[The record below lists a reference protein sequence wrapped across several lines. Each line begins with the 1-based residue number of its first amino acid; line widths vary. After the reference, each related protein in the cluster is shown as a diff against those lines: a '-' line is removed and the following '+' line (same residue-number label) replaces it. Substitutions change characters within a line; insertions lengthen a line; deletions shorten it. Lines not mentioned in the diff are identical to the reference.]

1 MTVGTDPMAK
11 INEHTSIDDDALQY
25 NSTFDGSLS
34 PERTSPILSV
44 TLKEFNSHDDKN
56 RNKNKNANEKRDEIS
71 IGNENENE
79 IENENVNEDVCP
91 ETRARRLSLSI
102 FPRDRDDVLLNF
114 KEKVEQCNAHLIKCA
129 TQVAILKDLILKDL
143 LNLSLVVHEPELW
156 QRLVNF
162 NPNLNFFCQ
171 LSSIYIF
178 NLLMHSYVHCILYN
192 STYILCSL
200 GRVYHFNFNFNLCVF
215 CRSFPA
221 DVYKPLLTCFTNV
234 MKSTRSVASATK
246 SFR

>member
-11 INEHTSIDDDALQY
+11 MAEHTSIDDDAMQY
-25 NSTFDGSLS
+25 NSTFDKFLS

-44 TLKEFNSHDDKN
+44 TLKKNPSHDDKN
-56 RNKNKNANEKRDEIS
+56 KNKDK
-71 IGNENENE
+71 NENEKKDE
-79 IENENVNEDVCP
+79 IEVGNGNGNGNGNEDKNENVCP

-129 TQVAILKDLILKDL
+129 TQVAVLKELILKDL

-162 NPNLNFFCQ
+162 NFNLKLYFFCQ
-171 LSSIYIF
+171 KNYIYF
-178 NLLMHSYVHCILYN
+178 LNL
-192 STYILCSL
+192 
-200 GRVYHFNFNFNLCVF
+200 
-215 CRSFPA
+215 
-221 DVYKPLLTCFTNV
+221 
-234 MKSTRSVASATK
+234 
-246 SFR
+246 

>member
-1 MTVGTDPMAK
+1 MLYCYLFIYSDVVCESFNAVKILMTVGTDPMAK
-11 INEHTSIDDDALQY
+11 INEQTSIDDDAMQY

-44 TLKEFNSHDDKN
+44 TLKEFNSHGD
-56 RNKNKNANEKRDEIS
+56 RNKNINKNENINEKRDEIQ
-71 IGNENENE
+71 
-79 IENENVNEDVCP
+79 IENRSENGNEDVCP

-156 QRLVNF
+156 QRSVNF
-162 NPNLNFFCQ
+162 N
-171 LSSIYIF
+171 
-178 NLLMHSYVHCILYN
+178 
-192 STYILCSL
+192 
-200 GRVYHFNFNFNLCVF
+200 FNFNFNLCFFCQVWFVF
-215 CRSFPA
+215 FL
-221 DVYKPLLTCFTNV
+221 DQ
-234 MKSTRSVASATK
+234 
-246 SFR
+246 